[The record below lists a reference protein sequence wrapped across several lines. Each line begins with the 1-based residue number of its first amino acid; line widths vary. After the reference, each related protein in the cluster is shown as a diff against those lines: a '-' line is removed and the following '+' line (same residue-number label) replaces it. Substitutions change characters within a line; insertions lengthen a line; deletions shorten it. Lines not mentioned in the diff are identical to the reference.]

1 MEELLKFIRY
11 FNELDTETEQAI
23 RNSFV
28 KQVLKKGTLIAEEG
42 KICSKA
48 YFIESGLIRRF
59 YLYEGLDITKW
70 FYFTGQWVT
79 SMSSF
84 FEQKPSLEYLQVCE
98 KTIVYSLTYEDDQ
111 KLLKYLPYMNFHIKQ
126 LRLYASL
133 LNEFHH
139 QFKLMNA
146 QEKYAYM
153 LKYFP
158 EIIQKAKLKHIAS
171 IMDISQETL
180 SRVRSSIF

>member
-1 MEELLKFIRY
+1 
-11 FNELDTETEQAI
+11 
-23 RNSFV
+23 
-28 KQVLKKGTLIAEEG
+28 
-42 KICSKA
+42 
-48 YFIESGLIRRF
+48 
-59 YLYEGLDITKW
+59 
-70 FYFTGQWVT
+70 
-79 SMSSF
+79 MSSF
-84 FEQKPSLEYLQVCE
+84 FEQKPSSEYLQVCE

-139 QFKLMNA
+139 QFKLMSA